1 MNSLRTAAASR
12 PLLAAMVTRPVGLAS
27 VMIARRPT
35 TAVVAPRRLG
45 PGLGLAVR
53 TKTTKSAIHLQM
65 NAKKKADAI
74 AEREREMERRMEE
87 AKVLGERLY
96 LWNHIQANHVLWST
110 TKELRANKSLRQVQF
125 TGKKNTLIKIRK
137 DYWRPMAT
145 IQFPEGEGE
154 AGLSVYQKLVELKK
168 RHELEWDD
176 GGDEAKRLL
185 NLTKKERGRELND
198 QKGNTVAD
206 MAFVLGGG
214 GKGNKVARNFEEIRE
229 WREKISDD
237 MKKRKELEKELEE
250 LEENKMKLEDT
261 QREVQRKVKD
271 VTEEE
276 GEEDGEGEGGGEDME
291 VKETKKIAKVKKQI
305 EEVKK
310 QIQELQPLEEP
321 VPVLHKVRVFWANE
335 LDHHFAESWPDNVE
349 HVLGLPEDDWTNEDL
364 EKMIANQER
373 LVDLHA
379 VLAEKK
385 LAKREE
391 KAKLKE
397 QRAAKKAKKM
407 QPFLPTPEGETG
419 WKSRPRAPKP
429 FTGKAPKW
437 AKEGL

>member
-12 PLLAAMVTRPVGLAS
+12 SLLAAMVTRPVCLAS

-45 PGLGLAVR
+45 PGLGLVVR
-53 TKTTKSAIHLQM
+53 TKTTKSALHLQM

-74 AEREREMERRMEE
+74 AEREREMERKMEE

-110 TKELRANKSLRQVQF
+110 TRELRANKSLRQVQF

-145 IQFPEGEGE
+145 IQFPEGG
-154 AGLSVYQKLVELKK
+154 GGGGP
-168 RHELEWDD
+168 WDD
-176 GGDEAKRLL
+176 GGEEAKRLL

-271 VTEEE
+271 VTEGDGQLE
-276 GEEDGEGEGGGEDME
+276 GEGEGGGEDME

>member
-12 PLLAAMVTRPVGLAS
+12 PLLAAMATRPVGLAS

-35 TAVVAPRRLG
+35 TAVVAPRRLA
-45 PGLGLAVR
+45 PGLGLVVR
-53 TKTTKSAIHLQM
+53 TKTTKSALHLQM

-74 AEREREMERRMEE
+74 AEREREMERKMEE

-110 TKELRANKSLRQVQF
+110 TRELRANKSLRQVQF

-154 AGLSVYQKLVELKK
+154 AGLSVYHKLVELKK

-176 GGDEAKRLL
+176 GGR
-185 NLTKKERGRELND
+185 RRRE
-198 QKGNTVAD
+198 GEFCGGYGVCAW
-206 MAFVLGGG
+206 GG

-229 WREKISDD
+229 WRQKISDD

-261 QREVQRKVKD
+261 QKEVQRKVKD
-271 VTEEE
+271 RRE
-276 GEEDGEGEGGGEDME
+276 GRGGEGKAGGEDME

-305 EEVKK
+305 EEVKN